1 MICLSHVP
9 KQQLR
14 ENFGL
19 LAGGKYHPFALE
31 KYNPSLLVQMI
42 EKEATSPFFEAE
54 IEVKIQI

>member
-1 MICLSHVP
+1 MP

-19 LAGGKYHPFALE
+19 LAVGKYHPFALE
-31 KYNPSLLVQMI
+31 KYSPSLLDQKI
-42 EKEATSPFFEAE
+42 EKEATSPFLEAE

>member
-1 MICLSHVP
+1 MCP
-9 KQQLR
+9 KQLR